1 MRSHT
6 LSSRRDFISSSY
18 AVCHCGASGLE
29 KASLYEIGSS
39 SLLRLHHSSSS
50 KVKWMKPCGACVSEL
65 TFVCPCTPAPS
76 GEGIFVVVDSA
87 LRSCMYVLGIAPRM
101 LPEKLAMRAD
111 LHGAGVDCEGAVS
124 SDVVGPALG
133 A

>member
-18 AVCHCGASGLE
+18 AVSHCGASGLE

-50 KVKWMKPCGACVSEL
+50 KVKWTKPSGACVSEL
-65 TFVCPCTPAPS
+65 TFACPCTPAPS

-87 LRSCMYVLGIAPRM
+87 LRSCMYALGIAPRM
-101 LPEKLAMRAD
+101 LPDKLAMCTD
-111 LHGAGVDCEGAVS
+111 LRGAGFNCEGAVS
-124 SDVVGPALG
+124 SDVYWTHIG
-133 A
+133 